1 MNTKHK
7 KPTLTKKQRHKLRVQ
22 QVRRQKIFLTCLF
35 LLIVGCILLRFSKF
49 SGRQKETHQINAA
62 CEAYRDEV
70 SSEAAQYDMSDYVDL
85 ILAVMMQESSGQG
98 TDPMQSSEGAY
109 NTRYPQQP
117 NGITD
122 PSYSISCG
130 IQELKYALEKA
141 VCTGPTDLSKIR
153 LALQAYNFGADSVR
167 LCGRPKVLRPLL
179 RWQAAAHN
187 VMKMIPFMI
196 LPVHGTMVT
205 NTIRIMFCAI
215 TT

>member
-49 SGRQKETHQINAA
+49 SGRQEKAPQINAA

-130 IQELKYALEKA
+130 IQELKYALENL
-141 VCTGPTDLSKIR
+141 VDGQRTVSEIVQLLSKELQKKG
-153 LALQAYNFGADSVR
+153 LAAFADGSS
-167 LCGRPKVLRPLL
+167 LPCGYAVP
-179 RWQAAAHN
+179 
-187 VMKMIPFMI
+187 
-196 LPVHGTMVT
+196 
-205 NTIRIMFCAI
+205 RIQEIYSCFNRYRG
-215 TT
+215 